1 MAFKLTPPTEQERW
15 FKGSHMFTGILD
27 DNQKLFLGGVDDQY
41 VKMVFAYGIEGID
54 RDKNLS
60 GERFNIYKPNENRGS
75 VIFNTNFDITN
86 ALTQA
91 DILAGC
97 QLLRDKVCNAKAY
110 SGGKLARSGGVTCFL
125 EEFDT
130 WLGGL
135 SLTRAGLS
143 AEDMKTR
150 LIEFRDSEKVGVGR
164 GGDER
169 SESRKS

>member
-91 DILAGC
+91 DILDPG
-97 QLLRDKVCNAKAY
+97 
-110 SGGKLARSGGVTCFL
+110 
-125 EEFDT
+125 
-130 WLGGL
+130 LGGP

-150 LIEFRDSEKVGVGR
+150 LIDFRDSEKVGVGR

-169 SESRKS
+169 SELRKS